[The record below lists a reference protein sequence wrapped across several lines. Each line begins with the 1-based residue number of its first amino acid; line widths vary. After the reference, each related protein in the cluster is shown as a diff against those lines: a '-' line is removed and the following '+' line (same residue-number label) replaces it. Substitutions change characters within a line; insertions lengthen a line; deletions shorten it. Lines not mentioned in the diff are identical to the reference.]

1 MITTA
6 SQRLSSKD
14 LETIKDVISKA
25 KPFFPSDLLVHD
37 PTCKLDQL
45 TAKEDFLQA
54 MHNANA
60 FMMAV
65 IFMNNIIDEVIEHRA
80 KKG

>member
-45 TAKEDFLQA
+45 TAKEDFTGYAQRKRLYDGCYLYEQ
-54 MHNANA
+54 H
-60 FMMAV
+60 
-65 IFMNNIIDEVIEHRA
+65 H
-80 KKG
+80 